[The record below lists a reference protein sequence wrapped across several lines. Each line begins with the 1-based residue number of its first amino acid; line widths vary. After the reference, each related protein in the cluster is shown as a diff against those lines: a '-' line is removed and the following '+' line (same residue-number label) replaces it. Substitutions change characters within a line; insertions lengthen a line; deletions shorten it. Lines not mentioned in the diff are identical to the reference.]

1 MASTTSFS
9 CAHTDALQSFSD
21 PSSAKNMTHEDIA
34 MYKCDN
40 STRDLLLGIN
50 PPQDFRH
57 VVQISEHCYAVFTV
71 PSTVN
76 PTGYCHIHRQ
86 QAGHWLCSNQTCN
99 KKTGN
104 SKQIKSKKI
113 CLHQHVL
120 FCILKLSLPDIPKGV
135 QVPSTSSS
143 SSDVATTV
151 QSSFL
156 NPEHSSTS
164 SATPSVSRMSTI
176 QLNLRRSIPYPV
188 PQEFFRAHWNHNLQ
202 NWPDCFVPHSSH
214 CDVCGSALT
223 AAQRHPGQGQ
233 NDPSYIVMPCSFR
246 LVEIKVKFCTNK
258 NCKAM
263 HQVWP
268 VEQGLFNISDKLL
281 VALELLV
288 QWRELFKRGVPLT
301 VVVESSLAVWV
312 KCGQL
317 QVTGNECKY
326 MTGLFYNGFYAFEL
340 LSNRCLDSVICG
352 ICGVVGHAYFGDG
365 NEKNCCSID
374 AVDYQ
379 QQEKVSGDAE
389 QLPSLE
395 EFLGHLKSI
404 FVERVSYT
412 TSLQD
417 NTIKAARVPPIIAP
431 RMRADQIF
439 NTKME

>member
-1 MASTTSFS
+1 MPNTKKPRLDSPDGCVRIVESHDVDLYSVKLSYRDNRTIVVKTKTDVLCHHKKCKENRAVHMASTTSFS

-233 NDPSYIVMPCSFR
+233 NDPSYIVTPCSFR

-268 VEQGLFNISDKLL
+268 VEQGTFTSYWLHLSFCQLKKL
-281 VALELLV
+281 
-288 QWRELFKRGVPLT
+288 
-301 VVVESSLAVWV
+301 
-312 KCGQL
+312 
-317 QVTGNECKY
+317 N
-326 MTGLFYNGFYAFEL
+326 
-340 LSNRCLDSVICG
+340 
-352 ICGVVGHAYFGDG
+352 
-365 NEKNCCSID
+365 
-374 AVDYQ
+374 
-379 QQEKVSGDAE
+379 VS
-389 QLPSLE
+389 
-395 EFLGHLKSI
+395 
-404 FVERVSYT
+404 
-412 TSLQD
+412 
-417 NTIKAARVPPIIAP
+417 
-431 RMRADQIF
+431 
-439 NTKME
+439 